1 LFDSKINKIAINT
14 NYVVI
19 CGNLYI
25 IAVFKYKFVRQTGM
39 IAAFTLDFSQNLGKA
54 FTQLCLDRGV
64 MIRPIGNHVYLI
76 PPYCTTPAE
85 IGHIFGILNHCLQKL
100 CDNLPKIPKGSSQAI
115 DLP

>member
-1 LFDSKINKIAINT
+1 MAECLQQLADA
-14 NYVVI
+14 
-19 CGNLYI
+19 NLPI
-25 IAVFKYKFVRQTGM
+25 KFVRQTGM

-100 CDNLPKIPKGSSQAI
+100 CDNIPQIPQIPQGSSQAI

>member
-1 LFDSKINKIAINT
+1 QSLIQAMADGLQQLADA
-14 NYVVI
+14 
-19 CGNLYI
+19 NLSI
-25 IAVFKYKFVRQTGM
+25 KFVRQTGM

-54 FTQLCLDRGV
+54 FANLCLDQGV

-85 IGHIFGILNHCLQKL
+85 LGHIFGILNHCLQKL
-100 CDNLPKIPKGSSQAI
+100 CNNIPQIPQGSLQAI